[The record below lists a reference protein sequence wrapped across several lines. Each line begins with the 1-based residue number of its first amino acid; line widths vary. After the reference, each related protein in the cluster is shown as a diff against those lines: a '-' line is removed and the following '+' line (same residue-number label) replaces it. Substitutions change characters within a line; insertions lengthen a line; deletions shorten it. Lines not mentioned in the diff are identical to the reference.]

1 FRMGGRLTCYSCAPL
16 FDSGTATLV
25 HAELFSL
32 SGKRNKWIKLH
43 DDLLEVKVFRE
54 GQESRSSSSIPPP
67 SLIPDITFRIQA
79 ITTDGRVVFDSTL
92 GADAICRLSDCFIQ
106 VVDFGGRT
114 LGLNLISTTEADA
127 LMHAMSMEKPL
138 PSSSTT
144 PPATTLSARGHST
157 LARIR
162 VVSEWKDES
171 IRPVRDSSQTTV
183 VLITPVFLVFHYDK
197 GLVHI
202 NILESV
208 FEIQRQNIRITS
220 GSRIWD
226 MAVADPHRFLSH
238 ILNQS
243 SQVLA
248 KTSSRLA
255 ATVALR
261 AKLRLLRSSELHN
274 RQSSPENRLRMA
286 ILEQRI
292 SCLEG
297 RLHPLMMPRLPSV
310 PLPPG
315 CGVSTFFLY
324 LVNMNKMNVWNHQ
337 YSHPSQPECQCDEG
351 AEPST
356 SSQPST
362 SNGEMEETNGEC
374 VLSVDSLASSIEYK
388 SDAPPNNGP
397 LRKALEELITTE
409 RDYVMGLR
417 KTMALYHNVEPV
429 RSTLG
434 CTQRLVKNQEKLL
447 IALERCF
454 APLQKDSEMDQL
466 TEISA
471 SVSKVFIDSCGHL
484 KVHAEYAAAFLRL
497 QRAVSASDELKERL
511 KSLNPSGE
519 HSTSYESRMIQPVQR
534 VARYP
539 LLLDAISRCCTTS
552 RETANITEQAA
563 SKMRSLLHYVNEMQR
578 IEEHLSPRLKSIR
591 AKHAQFLLSKG
602 LRMEMG
608 EMIMLVKVLWV
619 QTTTEVDCFLFVY
632 SSLVLLLPSTSSPQ
646 TESVLLPLDEVSFQE
661 ATDSSL
667 LLLHIPLF
675 SSSSTPFVYHIN
687 LPSPAR
693 KHLIKHIRKA
703 RLTLQKGK
711 RPLSGSSK
719 SDGGYASD
727 HSPS

>member
-1 FRMGGRLTCYSCAPL
+1 MFLIFS
-16 FDSGTATLV
+16 V

-79 ITTDGRVVFDSTL
+79 ITTDGRVVLDSTV
-92 GADAICRLSDCFIQ
+92 GPDAICRLSDCFIQ
-106 VVDFGGRT
+106 AVDFGGRT

-138 PSSSTT
+138 PSSSTA

-261 AKLRLLRSSELHN
+261 AKLRLLRSSELQN

-337 YSHPSQPECQCDEG
+337 YSHPSQPECECDEG
-351 AEPST
+351 EEPST
-356 SSQPST
+356 SSQPS
-362 SNGEMEETNGEC
+362 SNGKMEDANGEC

-388 SDAPPNNGP
+388 SDAPPNCGP
-397 LRKALEELITTE
+397 LRKALEELIMTE

-429 RSTLG
+429 RNTLG

-454 APLQKDSEMDQL
+454 ASLQKDSEMEQL
-466 TEISA
+466 TEIAA

-497 QRAVSASDELKERL
+497 QRAVTTSDELKERL
-511 KSLNPSGE
+511 KALNPSGE

-539 LLLDAISRCCTTS
+539 LLLDAISRCCTTC

-646 TESVLLPLDEVSFQE
+646 GRVENSMDNGIRPTPTRRGFLPRSNRFIPS
-661 ATDSSL
+661 TSSYSPL
-667 LLLHIPLF
+667 LLFFHSIRLSHQSARTCKETSYQAYQKSKAYAAEREA
-675 SSSSTPFVYHIN
+675 SSE
-687 LPSPAR
+687 R
-693 KHLIKHIRKA
+693 LIEERWRIR
-703 RLTLQKGK
+703 
-711 RPLSGSSK
+711 
-719 SDGGYASD
+719 
-727 HSPS
+727 

>member
-1 FRMGGRLTCYSCAPL
+1 FQMGGRLTCYSCAPL
-16 FDSGTATLV
+16 FDSTVTLV

-43 DDLLEVKVFRE
+43 EDLLEVKVLRE
-54 GQESRSSSSIPPP
+54 GPDNRSSSAIPPP
-67 SLIPDITFRIQA
+67 RLIPDVTYRVQA
-79 ITTDGRVVFDSTL
+79 ITTDGRVVLDSTV
-92 GADAICRLSDCFIQ
+92 GPDAICRLSECFIQ
-106 VVDFGGRT
+106 LVDFGGRT
-114 LGLNLISTTEADA
+114 LGLNLISASEADA
-127 LMHAMSMEKPL
+127 LMHAMTVEKPL
-138 PSSSTT
+138 PSSSTA

-162 VVSEWKDES
+162 VVSEWVEET

-208 FEIQRQNIRITS
+208 FEIQRQNIQITS

-226 MAVADPHRFLSH
+226 LAVADPHRFLSH

-297 RLHPLMMPRLPSV
+297 RLHPLMMPRLPNF
-310 PLPPG
+310 PLPVG

-337 YSHPSQPECQCDEG
+337 YSQPSESCECDDGE
-351 AEPST
+351 EPST
-356 SSQPST
+356 STQPPSH
-362 SNGEMEETNGEC
+362 SKMEETNGGC
-374 VLSVDSLASSIEYK
+374 VLSVDSLASSVEYK
-388 SDAPPNNGP
+388 SDAPPNSGQ

-409 RDYVMGLR
+409 RDYVAGLR
-417 KTMALYHNVEPV
+417 KTMSLYHSVEPV
-429 RSTLG
+429 RNTLG

-447 IALERCF
+447 TALEKCYV
-454 APLQKDSEMDQL
+454 PLKKDSEMETL
-466 TEISA
+466 AEVAA

-497 QRAVSASDELKERL
+497 QRAVAASDELKERL
-511 KSLNPSGE
+511 KALNPSGE

-534 VARYP
+534 VSRYP
-539 LLLDAISRCCTTS
+539 LLLDAIARSCTTN
-552 RETANITEQAA
+552 RETTSVAEQAA

-661 ATDSSL
+661 ATDNSL

-675 SSSSTPFVYHIN
+675 SVVSTPFVYHIN

>member
-1 FRMGGRLTCYSCAPL
+1 LEMGGRLTCYSCAPL
-16 FDSGTATLV
+16 FDSSAIQV

-43 DDLLEVKVFRE
+43 EDLLEVKVLRE
-54 GQESRSSSSIPPP
+54 GPDNRNSSAIPPP
-67 SLIPDITFRIQA
+67 SLIPDVTYRIQA
-79 ITTDGRVVFDSTL
+79 ITTDGRVVLDSTV
-92 GADAICRLSDCFIQ
+92 GPQAICRLSDCFIQ
-106 VVDFGGRT
+106 AVDFGGRT

-127 LMHAMSMEKPL
+127 LMHAMSGEKPL
-138 PSSSTT
+138 PESSPA
-144 PPATTLSARGHST
+144 PPAATLSARGHST

-162 VVSEWKDES
+162 IVSEWKDES

-226 MAVADPHRFLSH
+226 LAVADPHRFLSH

-261 AKLRLLRSSELHN
+261 AKLRQLRSSELHS
-274 RQSSPENRLRMA
+274 RQSSAENRLRMA

-297 RLHPLMMPRLPSV
+297 RLHPLMMPRLPSI
-310 PLPPG
+310 PLPAS

-324 LVNMNKMNVWNHQ
+324 LVNMNKMSVWNQ
-337 YSHPSQPECQCDEG
+337 QCSQSSQPCECDDGE
-351 AEPST
+351 EPST
-356 SSQPST
+356 STQHSSSHT
-362 SNGEMEETNGEC
+362 MEESVGGF
-374 VLSVDSLASSIEYK
+374 VLSVDSLVSSSDYK
-388 SDAPPNNGP
+388 SDSPPNSGP

-409 RDYVMGLR
+409 RDYVVGLR
-417 KTMALYHNVEPV
+417 KTISLYHNVEVV
-429 RSTLG
+429 RNILG
-434 CTQRLVKNQEKLL
+434 CTQRLVKNQERLL
-447 IALERCF
+447 MALEKCF
-454 APLQKDSEMDQL
+454 SPLQKDSEMETL
-466 TEISA
+466 TEITSA
-471 SVSKVFIDSCGHL
+471 ISRVFIESCGHL

-497 QRAVSASDELKERL
+497 QRAVAASDELKQRL
-511 KSLNPSGE
+511 KALNPSGE

-534 VARYP
+534 VSRYP
-539 LLLDAISRCCTTS
+539 LLLDSIARSCTTS
-552 RETANITEQAA
+552 RETATLAEQAA

-632 SSLVLLLPSTSSPQ
+632 SSLALLLPSTANPQ
-646 TESVLLPLDEVSFQE
+646 VESVLLPLDEVSFQE
-661 ATDSSL
+661 ATDDSL

-675 SSSSTPFVYHIN
+675 SVASSPFVYHIN

-693 KHLIKHIRKA
+693 KHLIKHIKKA
-703 RLTLQKGK
+703 RLTMQKGK